1 MLYRWREYVPFMS
14 LLQTDV
20 PIQNV
25 ITTDPDKAKALENTA
40 RAKILDMLADEE
52 MTIGSITEELARRG
66 EEKAETTVRHHVNV
80 LKDAGMVELSR
91 LEDAGGG
98 TTKFYKSNTRVF
110 SYDLPESTEET
121 LSDAELA
128 TRGALASLIED
139 LYSDHE
145 DEIVAAATEM
155 KPCEYCNTQHYEEF
169 ILRELVNRALTQ
181 LSENGELDTVLDE

>member
-1 MLYRWREYVPFMS
+1 MS

-40 RAKILDMLADEE
+40 RAKILDMLVDEE
-52 MTIGSITEELARRG
+52 MTIESITEELARRG

-110 SYDLPESTEET
+110 SYDLPESAEET

-128 TRGALASLIED
+128 TREALAPLIED
-139 LYSDHE
+139 LYSQHE

-181 LSENGELDTVLDE
+181 LSEDGDLETILDPKV